1 MKVAFLL
8 MILQKMGE
16 LKDAQQ
22 FYLICLLAGDL
33 TFLFYQ

>member
-8 MILQKMGE
+8 MILQKMEG
-16 LKDAQQ
+16 LRDAQQ